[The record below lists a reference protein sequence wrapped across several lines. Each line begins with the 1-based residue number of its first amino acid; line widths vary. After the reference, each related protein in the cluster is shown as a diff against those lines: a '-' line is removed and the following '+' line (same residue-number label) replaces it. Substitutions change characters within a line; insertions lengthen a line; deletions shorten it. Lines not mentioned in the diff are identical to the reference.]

1 MKRLVRRLLLVL
13 AATAPAVIAFNAC
26 DNIPHLPGLQNELD
40 NRLGS
45 PVSLIGT
52 GSGGATTGVGTGG
65 TGGTGGASAVGAAQS
80 PCDCAAAIN
89 APIATCKDCEMTTC
103 LSAFTTCENAAANAC
118 SDGIDCVANSSN
130 VPAAIAA
137 CLAQNTVYAT
147 FIQCLFTECASECG
161 WTSPISQ
168 AVCSG
173 SDAGTD

>member
-40 NRLGS
+40 NRLGN
-45 PVSLIGT
+45 PVSAGLTGT
-52 GSGGATTGVGTGG
+52 GGAITGVGSGGTGG
-65 TGGTGGASAVGAAQS
+65 TGGTGGSGTLGAAES

-137 CLAQNTVYAT
+137 CLAQNSVYAT

-161 WTSPISQ
+161 WTSPIRR
-168 AVCSG
+168 G
-173 SDAGTD
+173 IRR